1 MAAAERITFADFQ
14 ERFKTEEQCRD
25 YLFQQRFPNGFECP
39 SCGAKEYYPI
49 YRRNLCRCKK
59 CRKQTSV
66 TAGTVMHRTH
76 LSLVLWFWAIYLCVN
91 DKRGIS
97 ASQLSKMLE
106 MGYESAWYLLKR
118 IRKAMGQRD
127 ANYLLSGLMEMDE
140 GFFGGR
146 KPGKRGRGTAQKKV
160 VIALSKVSGKGIPM
174 YLRMQEVPDLKRK
187 TLQEFVDAH
196 VEQGATVECDGFQ
209 AYPGLKNVAVDAKVY
224 DCASGDLKWLH
235 KALSNLKV
243 FLTGTFHGRCALLQ
257 SYLDEYCFR
266 FNRRRTPDQ
275 LFARLARAVAAS
287 AVAD

>member
-1 MAAAERITFADFQ
+1 MAAPHNLERAFGQIV
-14 ERFKTEEQCRD
+14 RC
-25 YLFQQRFPNGFECP
+25 CP
-39 SCGAKEYYPI
+39 
-49 YRRNLCRCKK
+49 
-59 CRKQTSV
+59 
-66 TAGTVMHRTH
+66 
-76 LSLVLWFWAIYLCVN
+76 
-91 DKRGIS
+91 
-97 ASQLSKMLE
+97 
-106 MGYESAWYLLKR
+106 WYLLKR

-196 VEQGATVECDGFQ
+196 VEQGATVECDGFR

-235 KALSNLKV
+235 KALRQHRTIWQEHSAKDFASYESYKRAGILYVFPPFITARMGQKIGRRPQTQLCGAALSNLKV
-243 FLTGTFHGRCALLQ
+243 FLTGTYHGRCALLQ

-275 LFARLARAVAAS
+275 LFARLARAVAVS

>member
-49 YRRNLCRCKK
+49 YRRNLCQCKK

-106 MGYESAWYLLKR
+106 MGYE
-118 IRKAMGQRD
+118 G
-127 ANYLLSGLMEMDE
+127 NG
-140 GFFGGR
+140 
-146 KPGKRGRGTAQKKV
+146 V
-160 VIALSKVSGKGIPM
+160 
-174 YLRMQEVPDLKRK
+174 
-187 TLQEFVDAH
+187 
-196 VEQGATVECDGFQ
+196 
-209 AYPGLKNVAVDAKVY
+209 
-224 DCASGDLKWLH
+224 
-235 KALSNLKV
+235 
-243 FLTGTFHGRCALLQ
+243 
-257 SYLDEYCFR
+257 
-266 FNRRRTPDQ
+266 
-275 LFARLARAVAAS
+275 
-287 AVAD
+287 

>member
-14 ERFKTEEQCRD
+14 KRFKTEEQCQK
-25 YLFQQRFPNGFECP
+25 YLFRQRFPDGFVCP

-49 YRRNLCRCKK
+49 YRRNLCQCKK

-66 TAGTVMHRTH
+66 TAGTVMHHTH

-97 ASQLSKMLE
+97 ACQLSKMLE
-106 MGYESAWYLLKR
+106 IGYESAWNLLKR

-160 VIALSKVSGKGIPM
+160 IVALSKTSKKEIPM
-174 YLRMQEVPDLKRK
+174 YLRLQEVPDLKRK
-187 TLQEFVDAH
+187 TLQEFINAH
-196 VEQGATVECDGFQ
+196 VQEGSIVECDGYQ
-209 AYPGLKNVAVDAKVY
+209 AYNGLKNVAVDAKVY
-224 DCASGDLKWLH
+224 DCASGDLMWLH
-235 KALSNLKV
+235 KALSNLKA
-243 FLTGTFHGRCALLQ
+243 FLTGTYHGRCEQLQ

-266 FNRRRTPDQ
+266 FNRRRSPDQ
-275 LFARLARAVAAS
+275 LFSRLARAVAVS